1 MIYSCLYVKFKS
13 IVLSSNVLCWTF
25 LYMYI
30 YNLYSRTYVG
40 NIDPLKVQRWT
51 MARYQVWSFC
61 DTWWALY
68 VILRFHVF
76 HWNVIIMCW
85 EELNTWLDESPRI
98 IHVVGWIFYV
108 VIWYFAMYAWLF
120 PLQWVMS
127 NVWLGFPS
135 LLYIVEPMSYVKRW
149 TIT

>member
-1 MIYSCLYVKFKS
+1 MS

-68 VILRFHVF
+68 VILKFHVF

-98 IHVVGWIFYV
+98 IHFVGWIFYV

-127 NVWLGFPS
+127 NV
-135 LLYIVEPMSYVKRW
+135 EPEHNISFV
-149 TIT
+149 TITWINALILTKHIDALIDTKF